1 MQKLLSL
8 CLLVVW
14 VSYILFDAY
23 SFSLTPTS
31 AVHAAA
37 PDMASSVAPTEINPT
52 TETVDSSLQTPSSTS
67 INNTFLLEDARILS
81 DAYDK
86 TKDPAIGKNLVLK
99 LVDLY
104 QFDRALSYV
113 EAMRAAGVDTIEP
126 TTYLYILI
134 NSSRVSS
141 TQAQSI
147 GVVQNAIADYV
158 VQGKLDANQ
167 QLFYG
172 ALIKLWNND
181 FYGAKI
187 LFDKITGDTYAP
199 IIDNM
204 RDVYSK
210 ATTMQDMPLYYGTAL
225 FALQLLKNG
234 YFSIASKLALEV
246 LAKDPSYVLPYQI
259 LAYKHFLTQSWEP
272 ALQYL
277 LQLRDLDPQHESTYV
292 FMIGISSYRL
302 GKYEQATL
310 YLKQV
315 QDPTYILDAQR
326 YLLLSYLAIDDVK
339 DAITTRQTMLGNE
352 SLSKEDFYNYFVQA
366 FYKPYT
372 DQSLYTIYNTN
383 TNLGFLFIKTCF
395 DRLGQT
401 DVDVCNYGNAGL
413 HLAKGEYPQ
422 AGTILSDLASRY
434 KESYIYQALGTI
446 ARAQGDTEAAND
458 YFGQAISVAGDSG
471 SENKIEQQILDN
483 D

>member
-14 VSYILFDAY
+14 VSYIMFDAY
-23 SFSLTPTS
+23 SFSLTQIPSHAVADTTTASVLNDISS
-31 AVHAAA
+31 AT
-37 PDMASSVAPTEINPT
+37 VATGSIQQ
-52 TETVDSSLQTPSSTS
+52 SGSLSTIPPSS
-67 INNTFLLEDARILS
+67 NTFLLEDARILT

-86 TKDPAIGKNLVLK
+86 TKDPVIGKNLVLK

-104 QFDRALSYV
+104 QFDRALGYV
-113 EAMRAAGVDTIEP
+113 QTMRAAGIDNIEP

-134 NSSRVSS
+134 NSSQISP
-141 TQAQSI
+141 TQPQSMDI
-147 GVVQNAIADYV
+147 VQKTINNYV
-158 VQGKLDANQ
+158 AQGKLTTDQ

-187 LFDKITGDTYAP
+187 LFDKIVGDTYAP
-199 IIDNM
+199 IVGNM
-204 RDVYSK
+204 RDVYTK

-246 LAKDPSYVLPYQI
+246 LAKDPTYTLPYQI

-277 LQLRDLDPQHESTYV
+277 LQLRDLDPEHEATYV
-292 FMIGISSYRL
+292 FMIGVSSYWL
-302 GKYEQATL
+302 EKYEQATL

-315 QDPTYILDAQR
+315 QDPAYVLDAER
-326 YLLLSYLAIDDVK
+326 YLVLSYMAIDDTK
-339 DAITTRQTMLGNE
+339 DAITTRQTMLGDP
-352 SLSKEDFYNYFVQA
+352 SLSKEDFYSYFVQA

-372 DQSLYTIYNTN
+372 EKQLYSLYNTN

-395 DRLGQT
+395 DRFANEDL
-401 DVDVCNYGNAGL
+401 DVCNYGSAGL
-413 HLAKGEYPQ
+413 HLAKGEYDE
-422 AGTILSDLASRY
+422 AHTTLLDLSSRY
-434 KESYIYQALGTI
+434 QESYIYQAL
-446 ARAQGDTEAAND
+446 
-458 YFGQAISVAGDSG
+458 
-471 SENKIEQQILDN
+471 
-483 D
+483 